1 VTSTSLVVPSR
12 SPLWGEV
19 MYPGLTAPLV
29 VLVAAFASFVTWFA
43 VRRPVARRLALR
55 QVARRRTE
63 GGLVVAGAILGTA
76 IIVGA
81 LVVGDTLGFSVRQV
95 AYHTLGNIDERVIST
110 TPNTGATV
118 AAALNHVAS
127 SKDVDGVLSATVQQ
141 AAASR
146 GSGATRVAEPRV
158 LAWDLNFDAAARFGV
173 AGAPSGLSGSAPA
186 PGHVVV
192 NQTLATALHLQPG
205 SGMTLYL
212 FGRPQHVVVGRIVE
226 DRGLA
231 GTGFG
236 ATRNRNVFLPPGTLA
251 MAAGATDATRWVT
264 YVSNRGGV
272 EAGSALTRSVS
283 EQIDRALGATAASV
297 LVETPKHDVLET
309 AKKTG
314 DSLGSLFLMIGSFS
328 IIAGALLLM
337 NIFVMLAE
345 ERKAQLGMLRA
356 AGFKRSH
363 LVGSFSIEGTV
374 YAVIATL
381 AGIGV
386 GVVLGR
392 GVAYVAARIYG
403 SWSQDGSGLDISFA
417 VTRTSLLNG
426 ALLGLLISFVTIIA
440 TSVRISRFNIIAAIR
455 DLPSVPA
462 HSRRRGLVVA
472 TVCAVLF
479 AVASVP
485 AVASSNPV
493 GTFLLPA
500 LALACAAPLLV
511 RRFGMRRT
519 YTAVSLAVLTW
530 TLLVNL
536 VRPGVYDSPS
546 MALYVVMGTLLA
558 LSAVV
563 LVSENQDV
571 VLRPARRLVERPT
584 ERALSARLAFAYPVA
599 KRFRT
604 GATLVMYSL
613 VFLVLV
619 LISEIGGVLQHSV
632 DAQVASSTA
641 GYTARID
648 FTPGPA
654 IATLRGGP
662 LAKDISK
669 VTPLTTAHVEAMDPG
684 GRTKEPVDTLAVG
697 VTPGA
702 VESMQF
708 SKRLPGLRTDAS
720 VWRALGLNSD
730 YVVVDAFFAATGGP
744 PGDFYAPGDTFTF
757 IDPRLGTKDT
767 KTIVGILRNAT
778 MFYSPRYPAAFP
790 VVMSPLGV
798 VDLFGGGT
806 ASVTS
811 ALVRG
816 NGQLPPTVLASR
828 LQGAYLSSSL
838 VATPVADTI
847 RRMFDANLAFFR
859 LMDGFLA
866 LGLLI
871 GICGLGVVMVRAVRE
886 RRRSIGVLRALG
898 FRAKTVER
906 SFLIE
911 SGFIAF
917 EGVLIGGVLGILT
930 TWLMYAKSAM
940 FAGLHTGFP
949 VMWGTA
955 TVLALITVAMSL
967 LATWAPARRASRI
980 LPALATRVD

>member
-1 VTSTSLVVPSR
+1 
-12 SPLWGEV
+12 
-19 MYPGLTAPLV
+19 MYPNLTMPLV
-29 VLVAAFASFVTWFA
+29 FAVGAFVLAVGWFT
-43 VRRPVARRLALR
+43 VRRPVARRLAIR

-63 GGLVVAGAILGTA
+63 GALVVAGAVLGTA

-95 AYHTLGNIDERVIST
+95 AYHTLGNVDERVVST
-110 TPNTGATV
+110 APDTASAV
-118 AAALNHVAS
+118 ARALAPLTS
-127 SKDVDGVLSATVQQ
+127 TRDVDGVVSAAVQQ

-146 GSGATRVAEPRV
+146 GSGDARIAEPRV
-158 LAWDLNFDAAARFGV
+158 LAWDVDFAAAARFG
-173 AGAPSGLSGSAPA
+173 AASGPSGLSGPAPA
-186 PGHVVV
+186 PGQVIV
-192 NQTLATALHLQPG
+192 NTPLASVLHLQPG
-205 SGMTLYL
+205 SGLTLYL
-212 FGRPQHVVVGRIVE
+212 FGKPQHVVVSRIVS

-231 GTGFG
+231 GSGFG
-236 ATRNRNVFLPPGTLA
+236 ATQNRDVFLPPGAL
-251 MAAGATDATRWVT
+251 AGALGAADSTRWVT

-272 EAGSALTRSVS
+272 ESGNALTTQVKA
-283 EQIDRALGATAASV
+283 QIEAALGGTANRV
-297 LVETPKHDVLET
+297 EVETPKHDVLSA

-345 ERKAQLGMLRA
+345 ERKSQLGMLRA

-374 YAVIATL
+374 YAVIAAL

-386 GVVLGR
+386 GVGVGR

-403 SWSQDGSGLDISFA
+403 SWSQDGSGLDITFA
-417 VTRTSLLNG
+417 VTGRSLLNG
-426 ALLGLLISFVTIIA
+426 ALLGLLISFVTIAA
-440 TSVRISRFNIIAAIR
+440 TSFRISRFNIIAAIR

-462 HSRRRGLVVA
+462 RSRRRGMVA
-472 TVCAVLF
+472 ATLFAVLF

-493 GTFLLPA
+493 GTFLFPA
-500 LALACAAPLLV
+500 LAFACAAPVLA
-511 RRFGMRRT
+511 RRFGLRPV
-519 YTAVSLAVLTW
+519 YTAVSFAVLAW

-536 VRPGVYDSPS
+536 VRPGVYDTPS

-558 LSAVV
+558 LSAVL

-571 VLRPARRLVERPT
+571 VLRPMRKLIARPT
-584 ERALSARLAFAYPVA
+584 ERALSTRLAVAYPVA

-632 DAQVASSTA
+632 NAQVASSTA
-641 GYTARID
+641 GYAVRID
-648 FTPGPA
+648 YTPGPA
-654 IATLRGGP
+654 VTDLRTGP
-662 LAKDISK
+662 LASQISQ
-669 VTPLTTAHVEAMDPG
+669 VTPLTTAHVWAMDPG
-684 GRTKEPVDTLAVG
+684 GRTSDPVDTLAVG
-697 VTPGA
+697 VTPPS
-702 VESMQF
+702 VDTMQF
-708 SKRLPGLRTDAS
+708 SKRLSGLTTDAA
-720 VWRALGLNSD
+720 VWRDLTLNPD
-730 YVVVDAFFAATGGP
+730 HVVLDAFFAATGGP
-744 PGDFYAPGDTFTF
+744 PGNFYAPGDKFTF
-757 IDPRLGTKDT
+757 IDPRSRTKET

-778 MFYSPRYPAAFP
+778 MFYSPRYPMSFP
-790 VVMSPLGV
+790 VIMSPLGAT
-798 VDLFGGGT
+798 DLFGGGL

-816 NGQLPPTVLASR
+816 GAHTTPAALAAR
-828 LQGAYLSSSL
+828 LQGTYLSASL
-838 VATPVADTI
+838 VATAIPGTI
-847 RRMFDANLAFFR
+847 RKMFDANLAFFR

-871 GICGLGVVMVRAVRE
+871 GICGLGVVMIRAVRE
-886 RRRSIGVLRALG
+886 RRRTIGVLRALG

-906 SFLIE
+906 SFLVE
-911 SGFIAF
+911 SGFVAF
-917 EGVLIGGVLGILT
+917 EGVVIGGVLGILT

-940 FAGLHTGFP
+940 FAGLRTGFP

-955 TVLALITVAMSL
+955 TVLGVITVAMSL
-967 LATWAPARRASRI
+967 LATWAPARRAARI
-980 LPALATRVD
+980 LPALATRVE